1 MDHVTSTM
9 ELPFL
14 GSEIETENIQMNA
27 SIDAVLG
34 VMC

>member
-14 GSEIETENIQMNA
+14 SSEIETENIQMN
-27 SIDAVLG
+27 SSVDTVLG